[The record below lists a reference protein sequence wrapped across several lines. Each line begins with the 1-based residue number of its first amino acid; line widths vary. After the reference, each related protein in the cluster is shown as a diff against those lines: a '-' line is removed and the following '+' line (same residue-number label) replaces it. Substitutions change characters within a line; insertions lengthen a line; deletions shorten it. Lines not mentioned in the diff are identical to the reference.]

1 MTWPWNAKTLSFRLY
16 NRPISVSFHRV
27 YSHIHNTQFDFI
39 NLSQLTFSFSVWTRI
54 GSLGDF
60 QFRLKTN
67 TILVKV
73 LNCSFSRI
81 SSTVS
86 FLYWQG
92 GSGPWKYFRNWTFP
106 GSKKWG
112 RRPYWIEKKNM
123 LYLLTIEER
132 NKVVYTVLES
142 ILGKSLQIF

>member
-1 MTWPWNAKTLSFRLY
+1 MTDKRNLITKYVTKHHPSVTVIRRRKYKSAHHSVLWLYIKSAEMLRQFWIYCAKTWPWNAKTLSFRLY

-27 YSHIHNTQFDFI
+27 YSYIHITQFDFI

-67 TILVKV
+67 AILVKV

-92 GSGPWKYFRNWTFP
+92 GSGP
-106 GSKKWG
+106 
-112 RRPYWIEKKNM
+112 
-123 LYLLTIEER
+123 
-132 NKVVYTVLES
+132 
-142 ILGKSLQIF
+142 